1 MISLAVKYRPT
12 RFEDV
17 SEQESVRVILE
28 NQINTHTI
36 KNGYLFTGGAGTG
49 KTTCARIFASMIN
62 EGKGVPIELD
72 AASNNSVDDIRTL
85 TEDAQTQSID
95 SEYKVFIIDE
105 CHSLSSQ
112 AWQAMLKT
120 LEEPPEKSI
129 FIFCTTNPEKIPG
142 TILSRVQRFN
152 FKRISQAGIVKRLH
166 YICDKEAI
174 DMYGSVH
181 DDAIEYIARV
191 ADGGMRDAI
200 TLMDK
205 CLSFSP
211 ELTVENVVSSLGLSD
226 YETMFDLLDNIV
238 NCEKRAVINRVN
250 KVYSSGVDLKLF
262 FKSFYEFILDINVYR
277 ITRDLS
283 NTKIPVTYEINL
295 HQMGTDEHAI
305 CKSLLEV
312 LLPLLNDIKW
322 EVNPKMR
329 IVANLLIFMEDMK

>member
-85 TEDAQTQSID
+85 TDDAQTQSID

-129 FIFCTTNPEKIPG
+129 FIFCTTNPEKIPA

-152 FKRISQAGIVKRLH
+152 FKRISQEGIVKRLT
-166 YICDKEAI
+166 YILHEENVPEVQGG
-174 DMYGSVH
+174 Y
-181 DDAIEYIARV
+181 DAVSYIARI

-211 ELTVENVVSSLGLSD
+211 ELTVKNVVSALGLSD
-226 YETMFDLLDNIV
+226 YETMFDLLDNII
-238 NCEKRAVINRVN
+238 NCEKKAVINLIN

-277 ITRDLS
+277 ITRELS

-295 HQMGTDEHAI
+295 YQMGTAEHAI
-305 CKSLLEV
+305 CKSLLEA

-322 EVNPKMR
+322 EANPKMR